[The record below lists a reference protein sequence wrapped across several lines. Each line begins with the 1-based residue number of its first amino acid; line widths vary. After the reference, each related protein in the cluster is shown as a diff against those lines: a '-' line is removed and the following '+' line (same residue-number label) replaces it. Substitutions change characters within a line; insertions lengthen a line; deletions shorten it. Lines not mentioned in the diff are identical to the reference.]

1 MEPFLKLQPLII
13 LLYQF
18 KPQQLTLECLRLS
31 DILVE
36 LLKFEQQYCQQ
47 IIQQFRFRIHNF
59 LQRILQVK
67 QPRRHRLAFQRRLD
81 MTDEHIHQIFH
92 DQNEE

>member
-67 QPRRHRLAFQRRLD
+67 QPRRHRLAFRHRLD